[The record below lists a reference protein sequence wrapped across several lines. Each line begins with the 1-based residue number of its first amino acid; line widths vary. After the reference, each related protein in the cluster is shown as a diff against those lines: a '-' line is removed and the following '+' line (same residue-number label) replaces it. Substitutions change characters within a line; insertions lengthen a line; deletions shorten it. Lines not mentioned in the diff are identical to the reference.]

1 MTQMTKTRA
10 LTLPI
15 LLVFLSLSFG
25 FSACGGG
32 DDESTSSETSASA
45 PEEQTGTVP
54 AEQGKGEKKDSQSS
68 GGEEGGGSY
77 SPEGDQGGGSS
88 ASPKDEEPASLE
100 TDPGSIRGA
109 RVTSKGAVQTLPPSD
124 EAHVEAMENS
134 YSSIKA
140 FGEESEGS
148 EATDI
153 TFALA
158 QFLNAKANGDWATA
172 CARLYSPLRDNF
184 TQMAEKSK
192 DPAIAAAGCP
202 AAFGALMERGSSA
215 TFAEEAKID
224 VASVRRG
231 EGNRAF
237 VIYKTPRT
245 LSADMPMYLEGD
257 VWTVGA
263 IQAYSLTPEQLQEN
277 QG

>member
-10 LTLPI
+10 LLLPI
-15 LLVFLSLSFG
+15 LLVFLALSFG
-25 FSACGGG
+25 LSACGGG
-32 DDESTSSETSASA
+32 DEESTSAETSASA
-45 PEEQTGTVP
+45 PEEQTSTTP
-54 AEQGKGEKKDSQSS
+54 AEQGRGEKEGSQPS
-68 GGEEGGGSY
+68 GGEKGKGS
-77 SPEGDQGGGSS
+77 SSSEGDQGGSS
-88 ASPKDEEPASLE
+88 ASPEDEEPDSLE
-100 TDPGSIRGA
+100 TNPAAIRGA

-153 TFALA
+153 TFALT
-158 QFLNAKANGDWATA
+158 QYLNAKASGDWATA
-172 CARLYSPLRDNF
+172 CARIYSVLRDNIAKL
-184 TQMAEKSK
+184 AEKSK
-192 DPAIAAAGCP
+192 DPAITAGGCP
-202 AAFGALMERGSSA
+202 AAFGTLMERGSPA

-231 EGNRAF
+231 EDNRAF
-237 VIYKTPRT
+237 VIYKTPKT

-263 IQAYSLTPEQLQEN
+263 IQAYSLTPEQLREN

>member
-1 MTQMTKTRA
+1 MTKTRA

-15 LLVFLSLSFG
+15 LLAFVALIFG
-25 FSACGGG
+25 MSACGGG
-32 DDESTSSETSASA
+32 DEESTSGETTAPQEQTSAA
-45 PEEQTGTVP
+45 PED
-54 AEQGKGEKKDSQSS
+54 KGEKEGSSNS
-68 GGEEGGGSY
+68 GGEEVMSPT
-77 SPEGDQGGGSS
+77 SPEGDRGDGSS
-88 ASPKDEEPASLE
+88 ASPKDEVPASLE

-109 RVTSKGAVQTLPPSD
+109 RVTAKGAVQTLPPSE

-172 CARLYSPLRDNF
+172 CVRIYSPLRDNIAKL
-184 TQMAEKSK
+184 AEKSK
-192 DPAIAAAGCP
+192 DPEIAVGGCP
-202 AAFGALMERGSSA
+202 AAFGALMQRGSPA

-237 VIYKTPRT
+237 VIYRTPKT

-263 IQAYSLTPEQLQEN
+263 IQAYVLTPEQLQGQEA
-277 QG
+277 QLGAEQ